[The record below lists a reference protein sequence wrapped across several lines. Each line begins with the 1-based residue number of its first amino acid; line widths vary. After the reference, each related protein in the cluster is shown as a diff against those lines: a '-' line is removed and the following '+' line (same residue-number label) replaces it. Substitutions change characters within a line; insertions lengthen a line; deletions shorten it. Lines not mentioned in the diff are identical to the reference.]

1 MAPLIG
7 ASKVLNYEKS
17 QNLMFIN
24 TLRSNCI
31 THTQL
36 HPTSVTVFNFTHHP
50 VLSTLLLILS
60 AARFLSPDS
69 LLLFTAPFLSS
80 VHQHGMTFPFFSDRN
95 SVWTHSSVT

>member
-1 MAPLIG
+1 MSPLIG
-7 ASKVLNYEKS
+7 ASRVLNYEKS

-50 VLSTLLLILS
+50 VLSAPLLILS
-60 AARFLSPDS
+60 AFRFLAPDS
-69 LLLFTAPFLSS
+69 ALLVPSPFLFS
-80 VHQHGMTFPFFSDRN
+80 VHQHGMTFPLSPTETLSRL
-95 SVWTHSSVT
+95 TQI